1 MIKDYFEVLD
11 VEHPGDI
18 EYFKGIIQDAGG
30 TITGYFWSGYDGD
43 SCYIFYRCSNQDEW
57 KNVKSA
63 MEEFL

>member
-1 MIKDYFEVLD
+1 MKAIFEVPD

-30 TITGYFWSGYDGD
+30 IITGHSWSGDDGD
-43 SCYIFYRCSNQDEW
+43 SCYIFYRCSSREDLE
-57 KNVKSA
+57 NVISV